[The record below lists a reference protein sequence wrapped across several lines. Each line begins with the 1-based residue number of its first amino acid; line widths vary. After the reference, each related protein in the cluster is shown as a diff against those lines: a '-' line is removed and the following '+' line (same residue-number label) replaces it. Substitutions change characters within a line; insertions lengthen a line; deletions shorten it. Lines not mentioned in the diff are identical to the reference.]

1 MPVASTPSTSSIR
14 QAYGATGSSN
24 RLPPRRAG
32 LVALATLLTLVSPA
46 WAQLYRWTD
55 AAGTVYYTTDLATIP
70 PAHRDRA
77 RDIGAPTPGPR
88 QAPPPQPPAIG
99 TVIPYTGGPLV
110 VDASLNG
117 VPLRLVLDTGAD
129 RTLISPAAMARAGFD
144 VAGAMSVQ
152 IRGVTGDAVAAVVSV
167 PRLDLA
173 GTRVGPV
180 AVVVHAL
187 PGQSADGLL
196 GRDVLDAFTV
206 TMDPASQRA
215 ILVPR

>member
-1 MPVASTPSTSSIR
+1 MKNPIGQIDGATPSW
-14 QAYGATGSSN
+14 N
-24 RLPPRRAG
+24 RPPTFRVVLA
-32 LVALATLLTLVSPA
+32 ALATTITLLALVFPSSVH
-46 WAQLYRWTD
+46 AQLYRWTD
-55 AAGTVYYTTDLATIP
+55 ATGTIHYTTDLAAIP
-70 PAHRDRA
+70 PAYRDSA
-77 RDIGAPTPGPR
+77 HDIGAPTPGPR
-88 QAPPPQPPAIG
+88 QAPPAPAPVGI
-99 TVIPYTGGPLV
+99 VIPYTGGPVV

-129 RTLISPAAMARAGFD
+129 RTLISPAALARAGVD
-144 VAGAMSVQ
+144 LTGGTVVH
-152 IRGVTGDAVAAVVSV
+152 IRGVTGDAIAALVSV

-187 PGQSADGLL
+187 AGQSVDGLL

-206 TMDPASQRA
+206 TVDAASQRA